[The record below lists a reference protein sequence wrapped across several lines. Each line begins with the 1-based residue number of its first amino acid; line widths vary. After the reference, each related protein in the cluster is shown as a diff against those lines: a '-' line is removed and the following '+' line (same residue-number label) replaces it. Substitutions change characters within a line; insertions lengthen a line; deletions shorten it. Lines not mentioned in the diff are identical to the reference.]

1 MVRMNLSGFS
11 EIYNFHAMVCKS
23 PTHQP
28 KRENGLM
35 NAKEKENDG
44 IQVVCFPSMVYFTI
58 YNLLK
63 LTSLHDNKAK

>member
-44 IQVVCFPSMVYFTI
+44 IHVVCFHPWFTSQYI
-58 YNLLK
+58 TCL
-63 LTSLHDNKAK
+63 S